1 MRQRN
6 SRWLNFFYA
15 VMGCAW
21 AFAGMIGFQRLSL
34 TYTYTTQDWGLPAL
48 IAVALGMGWFA
59 GVLALRGQS
68 RGARLSRSV
77 LFVGLWLLF
86 LTMVAVG
93 YGLDAA
99 PTSLAPG
106 LDIALTLFPFI
117 FAAYL
122 LAVSAAKETN
132 SL

>member
-6 SRWLNFFYA
+6 SRLLDFCYA

-34 TYTYTTQDWGLPAL
+34 TSTYTTQDWGLPAL
-48 IAVALGMGWFA
+48 TAVALGMGWFA

-68 RGARLSRSV
+68 RRARLLRHV

-86 LTMVAVG
+86 LTIVQYSSG
-93 YGLDAA
+93 
-99 PTSLAPG
+99 SPG
-106 LDIALTLFPFI
+106 LI
-117 FAAYL
+117 
-122 LAVSAAKETN
+122 
-132 SL
+132 